1 MHSKPFGNEITLIF
15 YSIQSFYKSKKPQ
28 IENQRKII
36 LVLNEKMLKVKFMN
50 T

>member
-1 MHSKPFGNEITLIF
+1 MHSKRFGNKITFIF
-15 YSIQSFYKSKKPQ
+15 HSIQSFYKSKKPQ

-36 LVLNEKMLKVKFMN
+36 LVLNVKMLKVKFMN